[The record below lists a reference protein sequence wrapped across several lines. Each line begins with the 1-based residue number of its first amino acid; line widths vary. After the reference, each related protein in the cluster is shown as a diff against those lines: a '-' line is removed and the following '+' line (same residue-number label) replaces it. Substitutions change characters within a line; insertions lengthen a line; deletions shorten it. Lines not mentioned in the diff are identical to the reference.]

1 MIRNIGRKVDVIV
14 TKMWCRKEGLLAIG
28 EDGEWWLRSRGRGGA
43 CRWLSVV
50 VGEWWI
56 AAVIGNGGGWGGRLR
71 WGFILSF

>member
-14 TKMWCRKEGLLAIG
+14 TKMWCRKVGLLAIG

-50 VGEWWI
+50 VGEWWLS
-56 AAVIGNGGGWGGRLR
+56 VEVGEWRLVSRLR
-71 WGFILSF
+71 WGLILSF

>member
-14 TKMWCRKEGLLAIG
+14 AKMWCRKEGLLAIG

-50 VGEWWI
+50 VGEWWLS
-56 AAVIGNGGGWGGRLR
+56 VEVGEWRLVSRLR
-71 WGFILSF
+71 WGLILSF